1 MNIGEGV
8 RAQYS
13 SHWCW
18 PLNWDQ
24 LVFAQ
29 QNLPHV
35 ISSHHPDSRVT
46 KEVRFVDASVFLAF
60 HPEEF
65 PSLCIR
71 TTCYWHKDSKTHV
84 LFHMYRI
91 LTQQNISEHRIYQ
104 YNHLNLCNKSTWR
117 ISWSV
122 SPMKGKPIVPGGSG
136 LPQLGSTRRINNI
149 SHNLT
154 AARKSKT
161 GSTMVQRK
169 VTMRVYSP
177 MLKRAKIAKEL
188 LERRCVFTRRLRA
201 FSLARP
207 YISIARRS
215 PPVTFLR

>member
-46 KEVRFVDASVFLAF
+46 KEVRFVDASVLLAF
-60 HPEEF
+60 HPEEL

-91 LTQQNISEHRIYQ
+91 LTQQNISEHRIHQ
-104 YNHLNLCNKSTWR
+104 YNHLNLCNKSAR
-117 ISWSV
+117 
-122 SPMKGKPIVPGGSG
+122 VPGGSAG
-136 LPQLGSTRRINNI
+136 AFLQWRVSPLY
-149 SHNLT
+149 L
-154 AARKSKT
+154 AAVDYHSSDRPVESIT
-161 GSTMVQRK
+161 
-169 VTMRVYSP
+169 SP
-177 MLKRAKIAKEL
+177 
-188 LERRCVFTRRLRA
+188 T
-201 FSLARP
+201 
-207 YISIARRS
+207 
-215 PPVTFLR
+215 T